1 MEYGLRTT
9 KTLPA
14 RCRAGESGIEFER
27 EVKLEEQFYTV
38 QKEITEDRH
47 AILTVSF
54 DADEINRRVLAMAKD
69 LRKKVRIPGYRPGRA
84 SAKAVIRYVGRE
96 TILNEM
102 ADELAKELL
111 PEILKK
117 EGLEPANRSVV
128 ETEMNPFSLVF
139 KVPLEAKAVIKEGY
153 DQVRI
158 EKEEPVVDEEDIQK
172 VLEEAREQNAQWVP
186 YEEPL
191 QPGDM
196 VTMDLL
202 VRADGAELLHQEDWE
217 VVIKEGGVIR
227 PEFVEQVTGM
237 KPGETRTFN
246 LIYPDDA
253 KVPWA
258 GKDATFE
265 VTVHTVKRE
274 EFPDIDDE
282 FARSISDKE
291 DLESLKSDIRSQM
304 LKELREQKE
313 RDFQKKALDAL
324 LEHSEVAYSEDEV
337 DERINLLI
345 AERKSEV
352 VESGWKWETYL
363 KVVGETEEK
372 LKEELRPLAEARVKE
387 RAALKALAEVEHIY
401 LSEGELD
408 DHIKELIESSEDS
421 ESAEKL
427 YENDVIRSMLK
438 EDMIVSKALKRWLEM
453 VSGEESAE
461 DQAEDTEKA
470 QKQTEEAPEA
480 LEAEDA
486 PEE

>member
-1 MEYGLRTT
+1 M
-9 KTLPA
+9 
-14 RCRAGESGIEFER
+14 
-27 EVKLEEQFYTV
+27 EEQFYTV

-117 EGLEPANRSVV
+117 EGLKPASKSVV
-128 ETEMNPFSLVF
+128 DTETNPFSLVF
-139 KVPLEAKAVIKEGY
+139 KVPLEAEAVLKEGY
-153 DQVRI
+153 NQVRI
-158 EKEEPVVDEEDIQK
+158 EKEEPVIDDGDVQE
-172 VLEEAREQNAQWVP
+172 VLEKARKQNAQWVP

-202 VRADGAELLHQEDWE
+202 VRADGEELLHQEDWE
-217 VVIKEGGVIR
+217 VVIEEGGVIR

-246 LIYPDDA
+246 LTYPDDA

-265 VTVHTVKRE
+265 VTVHSVKRE
-274 EFPDIDDE
+274 ELPDIDDE
-282 FARSISDKE
+282 FARSISDNE
-291 DLESLKSDIRSQM
+291 DLESLKSDVRSQM

-313 RDFQKKALDAL
+313 REFQKKALDAL
-324 LEHSEVAYSEDEV
+324 LEHSEVVYSEDEV
-337 DERINLLI
+337 GERTDLLI
-345 AERKSEV
+345 AEHKSQV
-352 VESGWKWETYL
+352 AKSGWKWETYL
-363 KVVGETEEK
+363 KVTGETEEK
-372 LKEELRPLAEARVKE
+372 LQEEFRPLAEAEVKG
-387 RAALKALAEVEHIY
+387 RAVLKALAKAENIY
-401 LSEGELD
+401 LSDGELD
-408 DHIKELIESSEDS
+408 DHIKELIEGSEDS
-421 ESAEKL
+421 KEAEKL
-427 YENDVIRSMLK
+427 YESDAIRDMVK
-438 EDMIVSKALKRWLEM
+438 DDMIVSKALERWLEM
-453 VSGEESAE
+453 VSEEESAE
-461 DQAEDTEKA
+461 AQAEGTEKA
-470 QKQTEEAPEA
+470 QEHNEETPEA
-480 LEAEDA
+480 LGEAEDA